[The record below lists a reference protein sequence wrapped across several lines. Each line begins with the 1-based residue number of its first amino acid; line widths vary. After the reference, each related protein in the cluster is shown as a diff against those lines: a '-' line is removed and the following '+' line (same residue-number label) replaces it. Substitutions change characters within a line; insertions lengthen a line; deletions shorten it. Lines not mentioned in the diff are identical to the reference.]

1 VKTKTNLSVGVD
13 ARYLV
18 AAGLWLAQQGLVPQG
33 RAAILRLSTEL
44 LAQRFLHTYQISLE
58 DAWAIL
64 DRVWP
69 LHSYKGNEA
78 FFWRPTEDRLKE
90 VLAAFER
97 LKERPGEGG
106 EHEEGHQSQPDEDGQ
121 SRLAKETWPDEG
133 GMSLRVEE
141 TQPGE
146 TQPGEDGQLSLAG
159 GEEE

>member
-1 VKTKTNLSVGVD
+1 MKAKINLSVGID

-106 EHEEGHQSQPDEDGQ
+106 EHEEGQQSQPGE
-121 SRLAKETWPDEG
+121 RLAKETWPDEG

-141 TQPGE
+141 TQPGA
-146 TQPGEDGQLSLAG
+146 QPGEAG
-159 GEEE
+159 GEG